1 MQSYAQRARLMTNI
15 HAVRQ
20 GAACSSGGGG
30 GARPAAVSECAASGG
45 GGGGGDDRVEG
56 GGSRR
61 DEEEV
66 QSPSKVS
73 KTAAA
78 AKGDV
83 KSSLKANDKKRS
95 LRRL

>member
-1 MQSYAQRARLMTNI
+1 MTNI
-15 HAVRQ
+15 HAVKQ
-20 GAACSSGGGG
+20 GAACSSAACSGGST
-30 GARPAAVSECAASGG
+30 RPSADSECEASADGG
-45 GGGGGDDRVEG
+45 SGDVAEG

-61 DEEEV
+61 GGEDPGADL

-78 AKGDV
+78 AKDAGDV
-83 KSSLKANDKKRS
+83 KSSRLQAHDKKRD

>member
-1 MQSYAQRARLMTNI
+1 MTNI
-15 HAVRQ
+15 HAVKQ
-20 GAACSSGGGG
+20 GAACSSAACSGGST
-30 GARPAAVSECAASGG
+30 RPSADSECEASAD
-45 GGGGGDDRVEG
+45 GGGGDVAEG

-61 DEEEV
+61 SGEDPDAGL

-78 AKGDV
+78 AKEDGDV
-83 KSSLKANDKKRS
+83 KSSKLKGNDKKRD